1 MKQIQYRKLLGVLFS
16 FIIFFFMISFFLTP
30 KKSFSENENR
40 YLEKMPKFEFETLIN
55 GEFVTNL
62 QSYLNDHFPFRD
74 FFMNLNTKV
83 ERFLGKEEMNH
94 VYYGSDGYLL
104 EKYDSPK
111 NYDKIGKV
119 LNQFYADKNYANMSL
134 MLVPTSITINQEK
147 LPNYA
152 PTYDQVKEMH
162 QLYEQIKF
170 DTIDVTEALTKG
182 NEEYQMFYRLDH
194 HWTSYG
200 AYYAYKEYC
209 KMNDITP
216 LDISEFEIKEVTNDF
231 KGTLYSK
238 VLDNSLKPDKIHIF
252 LPKSQNY
259 EVNYVMTNRITD
271 TLYEESYLTKK
282 DKYSYFLDNNQPLI
296 TITNKDLHNQKELLV
311 IKDSYANSMIPFLV
325 NHYEKVHVI
334 DPRFY
339 KLSIEEYMEQ
349 NINIKDV
356 LILYNMNTLD
366 TDLGIRT
373 IH

>member
-1 MKQIQYRKLLGVLFS
+1 MKQIQYRKLLGLLFS
-16 FIIFFFMISFFLTP
+16 FIILFFTISFFVMP
-30 KKSFSENENR
+30 KQSFSENENR
-40 YLEKMPKFEFETLIN
+40 YLEKIPKFEFETLIN
-55 GEFVTNL
+55 GKFIENV
-62 QSYLNDHFPFRD
+62 QSYVNDHFPFRN
-74 FFMNLNTKV
+74 FFMNLNTKM
-83 ERFLGKEEMNH
+83 ERLLGKEEMNH

-104 EKYDSPK
+104 EKYDQPK
-111 NYDKIGKV
+111 NYDKIAKV
-119 LNQFYADKNYANMSL
+119 LNQFYADKNYANMSF

-147 LPNYA
+147 LPKNA
-152 PTYDQVKEMH
+152 PTYNQIKEMNE
-162 QLYEQIKF
+162 LYEQIKF
-170 DTIDVTEALTKG
+170 DTIDVTETLKQG
-182 NEEYQMFYRLDH
+182 NKDYPMFYRLDH

-200 AYYAYKEYC
+200 AYYAYQEYC
-209 KMNDITP
+209 KMNDIKP
-216 LDISEFEIKEVTNDF
+216 IPISEFEIKEVTETF

-238 VLDNSLKPDKIHIF
+238 VLDDDLKPDKIHIF
-252 LPKSQNY
+252 VPKKQNY

-296 TITNKDLHNQKELLV
+296 TITNKDIHNQKELLV

-339 KLSIEEYMEQ
+339 KLSIEDYMDKNQ
-349 NINIKDV
+349 NIKDV